1 MYSFLMVFIVRPC
14 SVSVIMLTSAEY
26 LVEFVKT
33 FVCIDSEED
42 VKWTKK
48 LLALVGLFIITYVN
62 AVSVKLYVKLQG
74 VFTLLKLLACLVVI
88 AGGIYSIVNG

>member
-1 MYSFLMVFIVRPC
+1 
-14 SVSVIMLTSAEY
+14 MLTSAEY